1 MTVYTLQASIPP
13 IRLVPGM
20 IVKLEAINP
29 TTGAAITGV
38 TASRWAIYGSE
49 IADDTVQKAEP
60 AGPYILV
67 PGPKNIETAA

>member
-1 MTVYTLQASIPP
+1 MAPTPP
-13 IRLVPGM
+13 IILVPGM
-20 IVKLEAINP
+20 ILKLEAVSP

-38 TASRWAIYGSE
+38 TATHWAIYGKE
-49 IADDTVQKAEP
+49 HDETVTTVEP